1 MTPRSCT
8 GPSQDSCE
16 AEAGFKLEPADVDRL
31 LQQSADD
38 EQQRLRA
45 EEQRKVRRAVLLDPE
60 TGEWGFEEQEIAQ
73 QTHGNVRVRPVG
85 IADGSH
91 SHEEKCR
98 ACGSMIACSSI
109 LTGSKKRKPG
119 SSMYLCVG
127 CRPDFLIE
135 GNEIH
140 RSPRS
145 DSFYKKKTPR
155 AELTGVRHVPKWCK
169 PTFDN
174 GRTIAKSHKRG
185 GKGRRKNRAKK

>member
-1 MTPRSCT
+1 MLLEN
-8 GPSQDSCE
+8 GE
-16 AEAGFKLEPADVDRL
+16 YGFD
-31 LQQSADD
+31 
-38 EQQRLRA
+38 
-45 EEQRKVRRAVLLDPE
+45 
-60 TGEWGFEEQEIAQ
+60 EEQESAQ
-73 QTHGNVRVRPVG
+73 QEHGNVRVRPVG
-85 IADGSH
+85 IADGPH

-98 ACGSMIACSSI
+98 ACGSMLSSSSI
-109 LTGSKKRKPG
+109 LTGSKKRKTG
-119 SSMYLCVG
+119 SSAIYLCVG
-127 CRPDFLIE
+127 CQPDFLIE

-185 GKGRRKNRAKK
+185 GGGQAQE